1 MNASDLIRTVSEAEE
16 VDPVVAARVMR
27 AFLESLACSLVDG
40 QNVTIR
46 GFGRFET
53 HVRKAMV
60 RRNPATGAEV
70 VVPEHRVLGFHPAP
84 GLKGRLNGD

>member
-1 MNASDLIRTVSEAEE
+1 MNATDLITAVCAQEG
-16 VDPVVAARVMR
+16 VDPAVAARVMR
-27 AFLESLACSLVDG
+27 AFLESLAVALEDG

-84 GLKGRLNGD
+84 GLKGRLNG

>member
-1 MNASDLIRTVSEAEE
+1 MNATELITAVCKAED

-27 AFLESLACSLVDG
+27 SFLESLASALSDG

-53 HVRKAMV
+53 HVRKAMT
-60 RRNPATGAEV
+60 RRNPATGKEV

-84 GLKGRLNGD
+84 GLKARLNGD